1 MREQGASKLDA
12 TTKFKGVAMKKL
24 VALACIAG
32 ASPAWAAD
40 VTLGVGVSAKSNDST
55 IYVPI
60 DFGEK
65 FRIEPL
71 VGHSKAKSEAS
82 GFSTKSETLQIGAG
96 FFRLMPLAESV
107 RIYYGARLSYLDFEG
122 QAVNFDGLYPFVT
135 DVKGDGYRA
144 APTFGF
150 EYAFNKHLSIGGEAE
165 WFYQELDSTRDDTR
179 SGTETRLIL
188 RLRF

>member
-1 MREQGASKLDA
+1 
-12 TTKFKGVAMKKL
+12 MKKRIAI
-24 VALACIAG
+24 ALACIAG

-40 VTLGVGVSAKSNDST
+40 VTVGVGVAAKSNDST

-71 VGHSKAKSEAS
+71 VRHSKSKFEAAGYES
-82 GFSTKSETLQIGAG
+82 KSETLQVGAG
-96 FFRLMPLAESV
+96 FFGLMPLAESV

-122 QAVNFDGLYPFVT
+122 QSINPLGPFPFVSQ
-135 DVKGDGYRA
+135 VEGDGYRA
-144 APTFGF
+144 SPTFGF

-165 WFYQELDSTRDDTR
+165 WFYEDLDANGTESR

>member
-1 MREQGASKLDA
+1 
-12 TTKFKGVAMKKL
+12 MKKL
-24 VALACIAG
+24 VALACMVGVA
-32 ASPAWAAD
+32 PAWAAD
-40 VTLGVGVSAKSNDST
+40 VTVGVGVSAKSNDST

-71 VGHSKAKSEAS
+71 VRHSK
-82 GFSTKSETLQIGAG
+82 TKSESFGFTTKDETLQVGAG
-96 FFRLMPLAESV
+96 FFGLMPLAESL

-122 QAVNFDGLYPFVT
+122 QAIAFANSPYVIELE
-135 DVKGDGYRA
+135 GDGYRA

-165 WFYQELDSTRDDTR
+165 WFYEKFDAGRDDTR